1 MRASEIFLALALRI
15 YLKRILSRYG
25 LPNSLLA
32 LTHKLSHISS
42 IPEMPDS
49 INCSSKCALETAGMR
64 PYLNPIFES
73 HADNPKLKTSETVP
87 GFELNSS
94 VKQLS
99 EVGARKSENQLSRFH
114 SGSENWDFK
123 VLQPRI
129 NLSFRLYKVE
139 CRLTRKPDMIIWYEK
154 IEGIP
159 GTKWVGLIIGLH
171 QVNMIFF

>member
-64 PYLNPIFES
+64 PYLNPIFVS
-73 HADNPKLKTSETVP
+73 HADNPKLKTSETAP

-99 EVGARKSENQLSRFH
+99 RGGSSKIRKSIKQVSFWVRKLRF
-114 SGSENWDFK
+114 
-123 VLQPRI
+123 
-129 NLSFRLYKVE
+129 
-139 CRLTRKPDMIIWYEK
+139 
-154 IEGIP
+154 
-159 GTKWVGLIIGLH
+159 
-171 QVNMIFF
+171 